1 MRIDVVSQV
10 VIDRTEDA
18 DFRVNFNVTF
28 PELSCEQVSV
38 DIMDAIGHRSMNLS
52 EHGCEGSGKMGG
64 WCYVINKYSTI
75 EGHSLQLAGSQYA
88 RTDPKKEGKSVVGG
102 YKRYMMSDFGAAP
115 PARAAREVLAT
126 PRARADAAR
135 DSRPAQRARR
145 SWTRT
150 TRSRTRP
157 RASTGSTWTGC

>member
-1 MRIDVVSQV
+1 MDYMKVDVISQV

-28 PELSCEQVSV
+28 PELACEQVSV

-88 RTDPKKEGKSVVGG
+88 RNDPKEDGRSVVGG
-102 YKRYMMSDFGAAP
+102 YKRYMMNDFG
-115 PARAAREVLAT
+115 T
-126 PRARADAAR
+126 
-135 DSRPAQRARR
+135 S
-145 SWTRT
+145 SWR
-150 TRSRTRP
+150 
-157 RASTGSTWTGC
+157 